1 MGPMFFSIKED
12 GETRASRIESE
23 KKSKR
28 EIELSIEKAKREDI
42 RVIFVQKQFDT
53 SSAMALAENIG
64 GSVVQIDPLDPDYF
78 SNIKFIAE
86 KISENL

>member
-28 EIELSIEKAKREDI
+28 EIELSIEKAKREHEMKSEECL
-42 RVIFVQKQFDT
+42 RRR
-53 SSAMALAENIG
+53 
-64 GSVVQIDPLDPDYF
+64 
-78 SNIKFIAE
+78 E
-86 KISENL
+86 KEDRERRLISERTATLGYRPSRI